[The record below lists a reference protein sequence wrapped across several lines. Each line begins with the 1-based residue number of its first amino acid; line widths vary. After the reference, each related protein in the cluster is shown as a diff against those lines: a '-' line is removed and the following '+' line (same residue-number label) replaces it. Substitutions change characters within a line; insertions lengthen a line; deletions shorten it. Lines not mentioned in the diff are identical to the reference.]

1 MPAAGKWEG
10 LPQIIPPAQPLPQNA
25 NGRHH
30 IPKMRHAVTN
40 WAEYEGGLRRRGSL
54 TLWVTEESITAWAA
68 ARRATTGGQAN
79 YSDSAIQT
87 CLMLRGGCGGMRA
100 AF

>member
-1 MPAAGKWEG
+1 
-10 LPQIIPPAQPLPQNA
+10 
-25 NGRHH
+25 
-30 IPKMRHAVTN
+30 MRHALTN
-40 WAEYEGGLRRRGSL
+40 WAEYAAGLRRRGSL